1 MTISASTEPTVL
13 NSEDIGLRS
22 ARAWIFSEAAIPEIT
37 EEHRHGKPNI
47 EVFSSGVPDMGVFV
61 SDVLQRVVLR
71 VFLGDTVDHEIK
83 FFRYGEALDSV
94 IVADFGE
101 PTSAFPEEQQE
112 VIDRLRSNGRAVLSE
127 KLVTMLRDVQED
139 PDSPQVNIVSLR
151 QMASLFIDQRDFADP
166 FIGPDSRGVV
176 YAQWR
181 IVGNGV
187 LIIRF
192 PDDENILLV
201 AQADKTSERE
211 EMDISMQGPKS
222 SVLEE
227 YGYLVP
233 LYY

>member
-1 MTISASTEPTVL
+1 MTTEASTEPTIL
-13 NSEDIGLRS
+13 NCEDIGLRS
-22 ARAWIFSEAAIPEIT
+22 AHTWIFSEAAIPEIT

-47 EVFSSGVPDMGVFV
+47 EVFSSGVPGMGVFA

-71 VFLGDTVDHEIK
+71 VFLGDTVDHKIK

-101 PTSAFPEEQQE
+101 PTSEFPEEQQE
-112 VIDRLRSNGRAVLSE
+112 VIDRLRSNGRPALSE
-127 KLVTMLRDVQED
+127 KLVTMLGDVQED

-151 QMASLFIDQRDFADP
+151 QMASLFIDQRDLADP

-192 PDDENILLV
+192 PDDEKILLV

-211 EMDISMQGPKS
+211 ELDISVQGPKS

-233 LYY
+233 LHY